1 MNTPDSDEIVIPD
14 AKRGNWVDR
23 LLPAAVRPY
32 AQLARLDRPI
42 GWWLLLL
49 PCWWSLALASGAAGH
64 VIPSPWF
71 ALLFLVGAI
80 AMRGAGCTYN
90 DIVDR
95 DIDAAVA
102 RTRTRPIPSGR
113 VSRTAATAFLVLQA
127 LIGLGVLLQ
136 FDRFSIVLGLCS
148 LVPVAIYPF
157 MKRIT
162 HFPQVVL
169 GLSFSWGALM
179 GWSVVLGRLDPP
191 ALLVYVA
198 AIIWTFAYDTIYAHQ
213 DREDDALID
222 LGSTARYFERSTPKL
237 LTVCYGAA
245 VLLLGVA
252 FYLADAKIV
261 AFVGLA
267 GFARHLAW
275 QMEKFD
281 ADDGALC
288 LRLFKSNRDAG
299 LILTAGL
306 IVDGLLKG
314 M

>member
-1 MNTPDSDEIVIPD
+1 MTPPDSEDIVIPD

-23 LLPAAVRPY
+23 LLPAALKPY

-64 VIPSPWF
+64 AVPSPWY
-71 ALLFLVGAI
+71 ALLFFIGAV

-113 VSRTAATAFLVLQA
+113 VSRAAATVFLTLQA
-127 LIGLGVLLQ
+127 LVGLLVLLQ

-179 GWSVVLGRLDPP
+179 GWSAVFGRLDAP
-191 ALLVYVA
+191 AVLVYVA
-198 AIIWTFAYDTIYAHQ
+198 AILWTFAYDTIYAHQ

-222 LGSTARYFERSTPKL
+222 LGSTARYFAQSTPKL
-237 LTVCYGAA
+237 LTVCYGAT

-275 QMEKFD
+275 QIEKFD
-281 ADDGALC
+281 ADDGVLC

-306 IVDGLLKG
+306 VVDGLLKG

>member
-1 MNTPDSDEIVIPD
+1 MSTPDSDEIIIPD

-23 LLPAAVRPY
+23 FLPAAMRPY
-32 AQLARLDRPI
+32 AQLARWDRPI

-49 PCWWSLALASGAAGH
+49 PCWWSLALGSGAAGRSF
-64 VIPSPWF
+64 PSPWY
-71 ALLFLVGAI
+71 ALLFWVGAV

-113 VSRTAATAFLVLQA
+113 VSRSAAAAFLIMQA
-127 LIGLGVLLQ
+127 LVGLAVLLQ

-162 HFPQVVL
+162 HFPQFVL

-179 GWSVVLGRLDPP
+179 GWSVVVGRLDPP
-191 ALLVYVA
+191 ALLIYLA
-198 AIIWTFAYDTIYAHQ
+198 SILWTFAYDTIYAHQ

-222 LGSTARYFERSTPKL
+222 LGSTARFFERSTPKL

-245 VLLLGVA
+245 VLLVGLA
-252 FYLADAKIV
+252 MYLADAKIV

-275 QMEKFD
+275 QIEKFD
-281 ADDGALC
+281 ADNGELC

-306 IVDGLLKG
+306 VADSILKA

>member
-1 MNTPDSDEIVIPD
+1 MFTPDSDEIVIPD

-23 LLPAAVRPY
+23 LLPAAIRPY

-49 PCWWSLALASGAAGH
+49 PCWWSLALASGTAGH
-64 VIPSPWF
+64 TVPSIWY

-113 VSRTAATAFLVLQA
+113 VSRTAAAAFLVLQA
-127 LIGLGVLLQ
+127 LIGLAVLLQ
-136 FDRFSIVLGLCS
+136 FDRFSVVLGFCS
-148 LVPVAIYPF
+148 MVPVVVYPF

-169 GLSFSWGALM
+169 GLSFSWGGLM
-179 GWSVVLGRLDPP
+179 GWSVVFGRLDPP
-191 ALLVYVA
+191 ALLIYVA
-198 AIIWTFAYDTIYAHQ
+198 AILWTFAYDTIYAHQ

-245 VLLLGVA
+245 VLLLGTA

-267 GFARHLAW
+267 GFARQLAW
-275 QMEKFD
+275 QVEKFD

>member
-1 MNTPDSDEIVIPD
+1 MSTPDSDEIIIPD

-23 LLPAAVRPY
+23 FLPAAVRPY
-32 AQLARLDRPI
+32 AQLARWDRPI

-49 PCWWSLALASGAAGH
+49 PCWWSLALASGTAGRAY
-64 VIPSPWF
+64 PSPWY
-71 ALLFLVGAI
+71 ALLFLVGAV

-113 VSRTAATAFLVLQA
+113 VNRSAAAVFLVAQA
-127 LIGLGVLLQ
+127 LIGLAVLLQ

-162 HFPQVVL
+162 HFPQFVL

-179 GWSVVLGRLDPP
+179 GWSVVFGRLDLP
-191 ALLVYVA
+191 AVLIYVA
-198 AIIWTFAYDTIYAHQ
+198 SILWTFAYDTIYAHQ

-222 LGSTARYFERSTPKL
+222 LGSTARFFERSTPKL

-245 VLLLGVA
+245 VLLVGLA
-252 FYLADAKIV
+252 MYLADARIV

-267 GFARHLAW
+267 GFARQLAW
-275 QMEKFD
+275 QVEKFD
-281 ADDGALC
+281 ADDGELC

-299 LILTAGL
+299 LILTVGL
-306 IVDGLLKG
+306 VADSLLKA

>member
-1 MNTPDSDEIVIPD
+1 MNTPDSEEIVIPD

-23 LLPAAVRPY
+23 LLPAAAKPY

-49 PCWWSLALASGAAGH
+49 PCWWSLALASGAAGQAL
-64 VIPSPWF
+64 PSPLY
-71 ALLFLVGAI
+71 ALLFFIGAV

-113 VSRTAATAFLVLQA
+113 VSPAAAAVFLVLQA
-127 LIGLGVLLQ
+127 LVGLAVLLQ
-136 FDRFSIVLGLCS
+136 FDRFSIGLGLCS

-162 HFPQVVL
+162 HFPQLVL

-179 GWSVVLGRLDPP
+179 GWSVVFHRLDAP
-191 ALLVYVA
+191 AFLIYVA
-198 AIIWTFAYDTIYAHQ
+198 AILWTFAYDTIYAHQ

-245 VLLLGVA
+245 VLLLGLA

-267 GFARHLAW
+267 AFARHLAW
-275 QMEKFD
+275 QVEKFD
-281 ADDGALC
+281 ADDGELC
-288 LRLFKSNRDAG
+288 LKIFKSNRDAG

-306 IVDGLLKG
+306 VIDGLLKG

>member
-1 MNTPDSDEIVIPD
+1 MNTPDSDDIVIPD

-23 LLPAAVRPY
+23 WLPAPLKPY
-32 AQLARLDRPI
+32 AQLARWDRPI

-49 PCWWSLALASGAAGH
+49 PCWWSLALASGAAGLPY
-64 VIPSPWF
+64 PSPWY
-71 ALLFLVGAI
+71 ALLFFVGAV

-102 RTRTRPIPSGR
+102 RTRARPIPSGR
-113 VSRTAATAFLVLQA
+113 VSATAAVGFLVLQA
-127 LIGLGVLLQ
+127 LVGLVVLLQ
-136 FDRFSIVLGLCS
+136 FDRYSIVVGLCS
-148 LVPVAIYPF
+148 LVPVVIYPF

-162 HFPQVVL
+162 HFPQAVL
-169 GLSFSWGALM
+169 GLSFSWGGLM
-179 GWSVVLGRLDPP
+179 GWSVVFGRLDAP
-191 ALLVYVA
+191 AFLIYAA
-198 AIIWTFAYDTIYAHQ
+198 AILWTFAYDTIYAHQ

-222 LGSTARYFERSTPKL
+222 LGSTARYFAETTPRL

-252 FYLADAKIV
+252 FYLADARIV
-261 AFVGLA
+261 AYVGLA
-267 GFARHLAW
+267 AFARQLAW
-275 QMEKFD
+275 QVEKFD

-288 LRLFKSNRDAG
+288 LKLFKSNRDAG
-299 LILTAGL
+299 LMLTAGL
-306 IVDGLLKG
+306 VIDGFLKA

>member
-1 MNTPDSDEIVIPD
+1 MSTPDSDEIIIPD

-23 LLPAAVRPY
+23 FLPVTVRPY
-32 AQLARLDRPI
+32 AQLARWDRPI

-49 PCWWSLALASGAAGH
+49 PCWWSLALASGVAGRAF
-64 VIPSPWF
+64 PSPWF
-71 ALLFLVGAI
+71 ALLFLIGAI
-80 AMRGAGCTYN
+80 VMRGAGCTYN

-102 RTRTRPIPSGR
+102 RTRRRPIPSGR
-113 VSRTAATAFLVLQA
+113 VSRSAAAAFLVAQA
-127 LIGLGVLLQ
+127 LIGLAVLVQ
-136 FDRFSIVLGLCS
+136 FDRFSIILGLCS
-148 LVPVAIYPF
+148 LIPVAIYPF

-162 HFPQVVL
+162 HFPQFVL

-191 ALLVYVA
+191 AFLIYIA
-198 AIIWTFAYDTIYAHQ
+198 AILWTFAYDTIYAHQ

-222 LGSTARYFERSTPKL
+222 LGSTARFFERSTPKL

-245 VLLLGVA
+245 VLLIGLA
-252 FYLADAKIV
+252 MYIADAKII

-267 GFARHLAW
+267 GFARQLAW
-275 QMEKFD
+275 QVEKFD
-281 ADDGALC
+281 ADDGELC

-299 LILTAGL
+299 LILTVGL
-306 IVDGLLKG
+306 VADSILKT

>member
-1 MNTPDSDEIVIPD
+1 MSTPDSDEIVIPD
-14 AKRGNWVDR
+14 ATRGNWVDR
-23 LLPAAVRPY
+23 LLPYALKPY

-49 PCWWSLALASGAAGH
+49 PCWWSLALASGAFGH
-64 VIPSPWF
+64 TFPSPWY
-71 ALLFLVGAI
+71 ALLFLIGAVV
-80 AMRGAGCTYN
+80 MRGAGCTYN

-113 VSRTAATAFLVLQA
+113 VSRSAAMGFLVLQA
-127 LIGLGVLLQ
+127 LIGLAVLLQ
-136 FDRFSIVLGLCS
+136 FDRFSIALGLCS
-148 LVPVAIYPF
+148 LAPVAIYPF

-162 HFPQVVL
+162 NFPQLVL

-179 GWSVVLGRLDPP
+179 GWSAVFGRLDPP
-191 ALLVYVA
+191 AFLIYAA
-198 AIIWTFAYDTIYAHQ
+198 AILWTFAYDTIYAHQ

-245 VLLLGVA
+245 VLLLGTA
-252 FYLADAKIV
+252 FYLADAKIA

-275 QMEKFD
+275 QVEKFD

-306 IVDGLLKG
+306 VVDGLLKG

>member
-1 MNTPDSDEIVIPD
+1 MSTPDSDEIIIPD

-23 LLPAAVRPY
+23 LLPLAVRPY
-32 AQLARLDRPI
+32 AQLARWDRPI

-49 PCWWSLALASGAAGH
+49 PCWWSLALASGTAGSAF
-64 VIPSPWF
+64 PSPWY
-71 ALLFLVGAI
+71 ALLFLIGAI

-113 VSRTAATAFLVLQA
+113 VSRTAAAAFLVVQA
-127 LIGLGVLLQ
+127 LVGLAVLLQ

-162 HFPQVVL
+162 HFPQFVL

-179 GWSVVLGRLDPP
+179 GWSVMLGRLDPP
-191 ALLVYVA
+191 AFLIYVA
-198 AIIWTFAYDTIYAHQ
+198 SILWTFAYDTIYAHQ

-222 LGSTARYFERSTPKL
+222 LGSTARFFERSTPKL

-245 VLLLGVA
+245 VLLVGLA
-252 FYLADAKIV
+252 LYLADAKIV

-275 QMEKFD
+275 QVEKFD
-281 ADDGALC
+281 ANDGELC

-306 IVDGLLKG
+306 VADSFLKAI
-314 M
+314 

>member
-1 MNTPDSDEIVIPD
+1 MSKPDSDDIIIPD

-23 LLPAAVRPY
+23 LLPAPLKPY
-32 AQLARLDRPI
+32 AQLARWDRPI

-49 PCWWSLALASGAAGH
+49 PCWWSLALASEADGRTY
-64 VIPSPWF
+64 PSLWH
-71 ALLFLVGAI
+71 ALLFLIGAV

-102 RTRTRPIPSGR
+102 RTRARPIPSGR
-113 VSRTAATAFLVLQA
+113 VSRAAAAAFLVLQA
-127 LIGLGVLLQ
+127 LIGLAVLLQ
-136 FDRFSIVLGLCS
+136 FDRFSIILGLSS

-162 HFPQVVL
+162 HFPQAVL

-179 GWSVVLGRLDPP
+179 GWSVVFGRLDPP

-198 AIIWTFAYDTIYAHQ
+198 AILWTFAYDTIYAHQ

-245 VLLLGVA
+245 VLLLGIA

-275 QMEKFD
+275 QVEKFD
-281 ADDGALC
+281 ADDGELC

-306 IVDGLLKG
+306 VIDGLLKG

>member
-1 MNTPDSDEIVIPD
+1 MRTPDSDDIVIPD
-14 AKRGNWVDR
+14 AKAGNWVDR
-23 LLPAAVRPY
+23 YLPARLKPY

-49 PCWWSLALASGAAGH
+49 PCWWSLTLASGAAGQSY
-64 VIPSPWF
+64 PSPWY
-71 ALLFLVGAI
+71 ALLFLVGAV

-113 VSRTAATAFLVLQA
+113 VTPSNALAFLILQA
-127 LIGLGVLLQ
+127 LVGLAVLLQ
-136 FDRFSIVLGLCS
+136 FDRFSILLGFASML
-148 LVPVAIYPF
+148 PVMIYPF

-162 HFPQVVL
+162 HFPQAVL

-179 GWSVVLGRLDPP
+179 GWSVVFGRLDAP
-191 ALLVYVA
+191 AVLIYVA
-198 AIIWTFAYDTIYAHQ
+198 SILWTFAYDTIYAHQ

-222 LGSTARYFERSTPKL
+222 LGSTARFFEKTTPRL

-245 VLLLGVA
+245 VLLIGIAL
-252 FYLADAKIV
+252 YLADAKII

-267 GFARHLAW
+267 GFARQLAW
-275 QMEKFD
+275 QVEKFD

-288 LRLFKSNRDAG
+288 LKLFKSNRDAG

-306 IVDGLLKG
+306 VIDGLLRAL
-314 M
+314 

>member
-1 MNTPDSDEIVIPD
+1 MNTPDSDDIVIPD

-23 LLPAAVRPY
+23 LLPAPLKPY
-32 AQLARLDRPI
+32 AQLARWDRPI

-49 PCWWSLALASGAAGH
+49 PCWWSLGLASGTAGQPY
-64 VIPSPWF
+64 PSPWY
-71 ALLFLVGAI
+71 ALLFFIGAV

-95 DIDAAVA
+95 HIDAAVA
-102 RTRTRPIPSGR
+102 RTRARPIPSGR
-113 VSRTAATAFLVLQA
+113 VSAKAAAAFLVLQA
-127 LIGLGVLLQ
+127 LVGLAVLLQ
-136 FDRFSIVLGLCS
+136 FDRFSIGLGFCS
-148 LVPVAIYPF
+148 MVPVAVYPF

-162 HFPQVVL
+162 HFPQAVL
-169 GLSFSWGALM
+169 GLSFSWGGLM
-179 GWSVVLGRLDPP
+179 GWSVVFGRLDAP
-191 ALLVYVA
+191 ALLIYVA
-198 AIIWTFAYDTIYAHQ
+198 AILWTFAYDTIYAHQ

-222 LGSTARYFERSTPKL
+222 LGSTARYFAETTPRL

-252 FYLADAKIV
+252 FYLADARIV
-261 AFVGLA
+261 AYVGLA
-267 GFARHLAW
+267 AFARQLAW
-275 QMEKFD
+275 QVERFD

-288 LRLFKSNRDAG
+288 LKLFKSNRDAG

-306 IVDGLLKG
+306 VIDAFLKA